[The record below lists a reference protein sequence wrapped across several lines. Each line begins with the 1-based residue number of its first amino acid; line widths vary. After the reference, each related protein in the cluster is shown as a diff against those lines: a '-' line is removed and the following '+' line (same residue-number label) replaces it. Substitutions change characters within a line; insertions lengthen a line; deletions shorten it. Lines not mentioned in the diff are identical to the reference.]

1 MNIIG
6 IDPGVNTGWA
16 RIIYAEL
23 AACDSRPIHKAMSEV
38 EALHRLCL
46 LKLVVFEDA
55 RLRGGDD
62 PKRAQGAGSVKR
74 DSRIWAD
81 FLADLGCPTMAV
93 KPQKGGT
100 KWDAE
105 TCGLPPWRRSLFMAP
120 SHSQQPEAWSMS
132 QRLHRACRVP
142 M

>member
-16 RIIYAEL
+16 RMCDGRIEACSSTTIH
-23 AACDSRPIHKAMSEV
+23 AAMHCVRHFAAHGSLR
-38 EALHRLCL
+38 
-46 LKLVVFEDA
+46 LVVFEDA

-81 FLADLGCPTMAV
+81 FLADLGCKVLAV
-93 KPQKGGT
+93 RPQKGGT
-100 KWDAE
+100 KWSAEQFAKLTGWKGRTNEHGRDAALLIW
-105 TCGLPPWRRSLFMAP
+105 GRK
-120 SHSQQPEAWSMS
+120 
-132 QRLHRACRVP
+132 
-142 M
+142 

>member
-16 RIIYAEL
+16 RMLDGKLI
-23 AACDSRPIHKAMSEV
+23 ACDSRPIHAAMQEIKRW
-38 EALHRLCL
+38 HRIGE

-74 DSRIWAD
+74 DSKIWAD
-81 FLADLGCPTMAV
+81 FLADLGCPTLAV

-100 KWDAE
+100 KWTAEQFAKLTGWKARTNEHGRDAALLIWGR
-105 TCGLPPWRRSLFMAP
+105 T
-120 SHSQQPEAWSMS
+120 
-132 QRLHRACRVP
+132 
-142 M
+142 